1 MRDRL
6 QTAGLASINQTEAEG
21 RAPLFGRAMR
31 GCSGIVELLILKK
44 IDDNKRDRYN
54 TLPLFAAVRNKHLE
68 VVKQLLAT
76 DQVVLDY
83 EECFREQSDLG
94 IQKKES

>member
-1 MRDRL
+1 
-6 QTAGLASINQTEAEG
+6 
-21 RAPLFGRAMR
+21 MR
-31 GCSGIVELLILKK
+31 GHSDIFELLISKTA
-44 IDDNKRDRYN
+44 DNNKRDWYN
-54 TLPLFAAVRNKHLE
+54 SLPLFATVRNKHLE

-83 EECFREQSDLG
+83 EDCFRKQSDLG